1 MKLTADQARNLF
13 DIFTSDDPEPAKIYG
28 EILLD
33 TTKGRRRTKLTY
45 LTKSEAQELLDNGF
59 KVYTDDEATEF
70 SRTDDFGDG
79 REVWIEW

>member
-33 TTKGRRRTKLTY
+33 TTKGRRRTKLIY
-45 LTKSEAQELLDNGF
+45 LTKAEAQELLNNGF
-59 KVYTDDEATEF
+59 KVYPKDEITEF
-70 SRTDDFGDG
+70 SKTDDFGDG